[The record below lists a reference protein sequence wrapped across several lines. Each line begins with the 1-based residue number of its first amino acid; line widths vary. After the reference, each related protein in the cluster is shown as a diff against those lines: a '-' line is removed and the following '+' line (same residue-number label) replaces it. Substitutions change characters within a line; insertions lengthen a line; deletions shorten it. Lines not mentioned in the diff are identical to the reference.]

1 MWDRIKQRIEKS
13 PLVRLARMTAS
24 KIVLPGFEGLD
35 VLFVTRFFVRGLSD
49 GTLALRAS
57 AISFQVIMAFF
68 PTIILLFSLIP
79 YVSVGFQDVLL
90 QYIEDFLPLQVY
102 DLLGPTI
109 EDLIQNKRTGVLS
122 LTFVL
127 VLYYSS
133 RSISSILAAFSQSVN
148 LVTRHNVVF
157 QFLTS
162 LLIMIGFTLLIITAL
177 ALITAAE
184 WLAGYLSSLD
194 IIGTEIQRFFFFVLN
209 YAIVLMLFMVAISI
223 LYNVGNRDYRGW
235 RVISVGTTMASL
247 SMILISL
254 GFATYITEFTSF
266 DELYGTVGS
275 VIGTV
280 IIFCL
285 WLYFN
290 SMVLLIGFEL
300 NASITRARLHRST
313 AEEEAHLLYTGEDL
327 EST

>member
-1 MWDRIKQRIEKS
+1 MERIDKS

-313 AEEEAHLLYTGEDL
+313 VEEEAHLLYTGEDL